1 MATHES
7 IDRLSY
13 ETRHLADV
21 VAQSAGLWRDQASE
35 HIHRRY
41 LRPHASAAAG
51 ILEGLAEQDEHDSAT
66 SNHAEEAYGYQQQA
80 FAVVE
85 VINAEVDRAKRHE
98 QSAHSFLDQTLRH
111 EQTVGQI
118 EAKFRS
124 LIDQANHSCNG
135 CPGHA
140 GQVAPS
146 VYVVA
151 AVPVAARTQ
160 PTTGPHPTDNVQQVN
175 QILGWLGQ
183 VNPGYDGD
191 PLNPRSVN
199 CGSCAVA
206 VHKRLNGDSSAV
218 ATEESLWPDEMAQQT
233 GRPQIV
239 MSPEEIEAALRSH
252 GPGAHAVIGV
262 DRRSGAGHWFNA
274 YFDGIEVYAIDG
286 QTAEISRWPPDYGD
300 VVRWDCNV

>member
-66 SNHAEEAYGYQQQA
+66 SNHAEEAYGYQEQA

-85 VINAEVDRAKRHE
+85 VVNAEVDRAKRHE

-111 EQTVGQI
+111 EQIVGQI
-118 EAKFRS
+118 EAEFRS

-140 GQVAPS
+140 GQVAPTVVLPGRVDQLAS
-146 VYVVA
+146 VPTPQSSASAEADFALATGRNYGA
-151 AVPVAARTQ
+151 AAEFTVGGRKFVEHQTRLAPQRVPYILPCRKYWTECPKV
-160 PTTGPHPTDNVQQVN
+160 GSLIHMENV
-175 QILGWLGQ
+175 
-183 VNPGYDGD
+183 
-191 PLNPRSVN
+191 PRSGLLATRCTRVLSPAAERFVRFRLATV
-199 CGSCAVA
+199 GS
-206 VHKRLNGDSSAV
+206 LNTGTPKTIAHLAAGSARNLELR
-218 ATEESLWPDEMAQQT
+218 TPD
-233 GRPQIV
+233 V
-239 MSPEEIEAALRSH
+239 
-252 GPGAHAVIGV
+252 
-262 DRRSGAGHWFNA
+262 
-274 YFDGIEVYAIDG
+274 
-286 QTAEISRWPPDYGD
+286 
-300 VVRWDCNV
+300 C